1 LRWILQVERISSVYE
16 ELDLMILTDHFP
28 LVLMEL
34 LERFQEGLLL
44 LLLLLLFWS
53 KVECVFGSGLLFTVF
68 FPKMEEE

>member
-1 LRWILQVERISSVYE
+1 LRWILQVERISSVNE

-28 LVLMEL
+28 LVLMQL
-34 LERFQEGLLL
+34 LERFQEGLL

-53 KVECVFGSGLLFTVF
+53 KVECVFGSGLLFTVV